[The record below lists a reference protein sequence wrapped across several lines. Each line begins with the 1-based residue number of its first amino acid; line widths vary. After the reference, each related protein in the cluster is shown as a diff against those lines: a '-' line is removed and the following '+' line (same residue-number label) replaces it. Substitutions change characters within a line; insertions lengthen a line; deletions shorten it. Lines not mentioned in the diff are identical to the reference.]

1 MPRQDRISTYISN
14 SPFISRDLSWLRFN
28 ERVLD
33 QARLADRVIFDKLK
47 FMAITSSNQDE
58 FFMIRVGSLY
68 NYIDYGRERVDYS
81 GLREIPFKRKLFT
94 DAQAFHKEQHQHF
107 LKNLMPQFSES
118 GFKIVKLD
126 NLEDYELKQVK
137 RYFKKTIFP
146 MITPMVYDSYHT
158 FPILMNRLLIY
169 GVITHNPSDKKE
181 HRKLSFIQIPQ
192 NLPRFYE
199 VERENELLF
208 VPIENIICRFIA
220 KFFRNVEIL
229 AVNLFRI
236 TRNGDFTLEE
246 SEDIDTNFLEEIK
259 QKLKT
264 RKTGRVVRVEIE
276 EGYDPWMMRLLKKRW
291 DIDNDNIFEVSK
303 KSLIDF
309 TGLWQIIGH
318 RDFVEALPSAHPP
331 VPPLTYTRAD
341 RADNIFEVLKQ
352 KDILLHHPYN
362 SIEPLLNLLEQSAED
377 PDVLA
382 IKITIYRLADQ
393 SRIVAALLKAA
404 ENGKHVSVLFELKAR
419 FDEENNMREAKRMQ
433 QAGCFVIY
441 GISSFKTHTKL
452 LLIVRKEGSKVRR
465 YVHMSSGNY
474 NEKTARLYTDIS
486 LLTSHDKYAN
496 DVSEFFNVITG
507 HSNPETYRYLITAP
521 RDMRQQLIA
530 LIHKEAENA
539 RKGLPSG
546 IIIKINSLED
556 RETIQEFYNASNAGV
571 PIKLIVRGICCLR
584 PGRAGLSENIAVK
597 SVVGEFLEHA
607 RIYYFHN
614 DGNPLVY
621 GGSADI
627 MVRSFDRRLESLFQ
641 VLDPMVLK
649 ECLNML
655 DYNLRDNV
663 NSYILQEDGDYIKV
677 EPAKD
682 EAPFNLHREFFEVT
696 SVELNNMHLFEE
708 HLQVAMET
716 ANEATKKE
724 SQEEDEPQEE
734 EPVEQEEVQAK
745 SK

>member
-1 MPRQDRISTYISN
+1 MLRQDRISTYIAN
-14 SPFISRDLSWLRFN
+14 SPFISRDLSWIKFN

-33 QARLADRVIFDKLK
+33 QARHPDRVIFEKLK

-68 NYIDYGRERVDYS
+68 NYIDYGRERIDYS
-81 GLREIPFKRKLFT
+81 GLREMPFKRKLFA
-94 DAQAFHKEQHQHF
+94 DAQDFHQAQHQHY
-107 LKNLMPQFSES
+107 LENLVPEFQNN
-118 GFKIVKLD
+118 GFRVAKID
-126 NLEDYELKQVK
+126 ELEDYELKLVK

-158 FPILMNRLLIY
+158 FPILMNKLLIY
-169 GVITHNPSDKKE
+169 GVITHNPSDKKAQ
-181 HRKLSFIQIPQ
+181 RKLSFVQIPQ

-199 VERENELLF
+199 IEREDELLF
-208 VPIENIICRFIA
+208 VPIESIICRFIN

-229 AVNLFRI
+229 SVNLFRI

-246 SEDIDTNFLEEIK
+246 SEDVDNNFLEEIK

-264 RKTGRVVRVEIE
+264 RKTGRVVRIEVE
-276 EGYDPWMMRLLKKRW
+276 EGYDAWMMRLLKKRW
-291 DIDNDNIFEVSK
+291 DLDNDNVFEVSR
-303 KSLIDF
+303 KSLMDF

-318 RDFVEALPSAHPP
+318 RDFVDAIPPPHPP
-331 VPPLTYTRAD
+331 VPPLTYSVED
-341 RADNIFEVLKQ
+341 RADNIFEVLKH

-362 SIEPLLNLLEQSAED
+362 SIEPLLTLLEQSAED

-382 IKITIYRLADQ
+382 IKITIYRLADH
-393 SRIVAALLKAA
+393 SRVVTALLKAA

-419 FDEENNMREAKRMQ
+419 FDEENNMREAKRLQ

-452 LLIVRKEGSKVRR
+452 LQIVRKEGSKVRR

-474 NEKTARLYTDIS
+474 NEKTSRLYTDIS
-486 LLTSHDKYAN
+486 LLTSNDKYAN

-530 LIHKEAENA
+530 LIRKEAENA
-539 RKGLPSG
+539 QNGITSG

-556 RETIQEFYNASNAGV
+556 RETIQELYAASAAGV

-584 PGRAGLSENIAVK
+584 PGRKDLSENITVK
-597 SVVGEFLEHA
+597 SIVGEYLEHA

-614 DGNPLVY
+614 GGEPLVY
-621 GGSADI
+621 GGSADM

-641 VLDPMVLK
+641 VLDPLVLK
-649 ECLNML
+649 ECLTML
-655 DYNLRDNV
+655 DYNLHDNV
-663 NSYILQEDGDYIKV
+663 NSYILHEDGEYVKV
-677 EPAKD
+677 EPGKD
-682 EAPFNLHREFFEVT
+682 ELAFNMHKEFFRITHADLENVY
-696 SVELNNMHLFEE
+696 LFEE
-708 HLQVAMET
+708 HLQTEEAEEHGTTQDQQTEEFSET
-716 ANEATKKE
+716 K
-724 SQEEDEPQEE
+724 
-734 EPVEQEEVQAK
+734 
-745 SK
+745 

>member
-1 MPRQDRISTYISN
+1 MLRPDRITSYIVN
-14 SPFISRDLSWLRFN
+14 SPFISRDLSWLKFN

-33 QARLADRVIFDKLK
+33 QARHPNRVIFEKLK
-47 FMAITSSNQDE
+47 FMAITASNQDE

-68 NYIDYGRERVDYS
+68 NYIDYGRERIDYS
-81 GLREIPFKRKLFT
+81 GLRELPFKRKLFA
-94 DAQAFHKEQHQHF
+94 DAQDFHTAQHQHF
-107 LKNLMPQFSES
+107 MENLVPQFEEN
-118 GFKIVKLD
+118 GFRIAKLD
-126 NLEDYELKQVK
+126 ALEDYELKQVK

-158 FPILMNRLLIY
+158 FPILMNKLLIY
-169 GVITHNPSDKKE
+169 GVVTHNPTDKKAQ
-181 HRKLSFIQIPQ
+181 RKLSFIQIPQ

-199 VERENELLF
+199 IEREHELLF

-220 KFFRNVEIL
+220 KFFRNVQIL
-229 AVNLFRI
+229 SINLFRI

-246 SEDIDTNFLEEIK
+246 SEDVDTNFLEEIK

-264 RKTGRVVRVEIE
+264 RKTGRVVRMEVE
-276 EGYDPWMMRLLKKRW
+276 EGYDAWMVRLLKKRW
-291 DIDNDNIFEVSK
+291 EIDNDNIFEVSK
-303 KSLIDF
+303 KSLMDF
-309 TGLWQIIGH
+309 TSLWQIVGH
-318 RDFVEALPSAHPP
+318 REFVDAVPPTPPP
-331 VPPLTYTRAD
+331 VAPLTYTAED

-352 KDILLHHPYN
+352 KDVLLHHPYN
-362 SIEPLLNLLEQSAED
+362 SIEPLLSLLEHSAED

-382 IKITIYRLADQ
+382 IKITIYRLADN
-393 SRIVAALLKAA
+393 SRIISALLKAA

-419 FDEENNMREAKRMQ
+419 FDEENNMREAKRLQ

-474 NEKTARLYTDIS
+474 NEKTSRLYTDIS

-530 LIHKEAENA
+530 LIRKEAENA
-539 RKGLPSG
+539 KNGVPSG

-556 RETIQEFYNASNAGV
+556 RETIQELYEASSAGV

-584 PGRAGLSENIAVK
+584 PGREGLSENITVK

-607 RIYYFHN
+607 RLYYFHN
-614 DGNPLVY
+614 GGEPLVY

-649 ECLNML
+649 ECLTML
-655 DYNLRDNV
+655 DYNLHDNV
-663 NSYILQEDGDYIKV
+663 NSYILQEDGDYVKV
-677 EPAKD
+677 EQEKD
-682 EAPFNLHREFFEVT
+682 ELPFDMHKEFFRITYADLENVC
-696 SVELNNMHLFEE
+696 LFEE
-708 HLQVAMET
+708 HLQ
-716 ANEATKKE
+716 
-724 SQEEDEPQEE
+724 QEE
-734 EPVEQEEVQAK
+734 EEQQEEKAPEQSPEEEEVSASGK
-745 SK
+745 